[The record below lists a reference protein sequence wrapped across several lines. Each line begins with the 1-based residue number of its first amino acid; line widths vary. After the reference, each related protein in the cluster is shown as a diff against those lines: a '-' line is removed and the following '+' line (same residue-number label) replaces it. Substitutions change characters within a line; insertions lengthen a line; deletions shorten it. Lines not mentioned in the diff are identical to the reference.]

1 MKLLHLLIILFDI
14 TFANE
19 IVVPVKPPV
28 AYTKSVFATSLRASG
43 ILKTFRFHS

>member
-28 AYTKSVFATSLRASG
+28 AYTKSVSLLHRSEPPA
-43 ILKTFRFHS
+43 F